1 MPAAPSV
8 RRIARAA
15 PEAALTKAALRA
27 SALLGM
33 KDAELARVI
42 GVSAASLSR
51 LHRDRTIAPATKE
64 GELAVLFVRMY
75 RSLDAILGG
84 HEGRM
89 RAWLRAENHHLG
101 GVPAE
106 LVQTVP
112 GLVHVIQYLDAMRAK
127 S

>member
-1 MPAAPSV
+1 MPAAPSP
-8 RRIARAA
+8 APAA
-15 PEAALTKAALRA
+15 PAAALTKAALRA
-27 SALLGM
+27 AELLGL

-51 LHRDRTIAPATKE
+51 LHRDRTIATATKE

-75 RSLDAILGG
+75 RSLDAVLGG
-84 HEGRM
+84 HEARM
-89 RAWLRAENHHLG
+89 RDWLRAENYHLG
-101 GVPAE
+101 GAPAK

-127 S
+127 N